1 MKLDVALKGQPP
13 YLKDH
18 LKQYVSQENALTI
31 CDYILAYQVEASSL
45 SDHHKTNV
53 ILTLKKLSTLHQNQ
67 PFRDM
72 TKQEII
78 AYLDTHRKSEQK
90 DPEHKWKAA
99 TYNHYLTALIRF
111 YRRLKYP
118 NLEHAI
124 RLKKTKLEQV
134 GDIVPTKSGS
144 KNPAMFCCILAPID
158 PKVCKLCHELVI
170 VWIELDTVSYCCCC
184 CCLGW
189 QDNAKISEARE

>member
-31 CDYILAYQVEASSL
+31 CDYILVYQVEATSL

-67 PFRDM
+67 SFRDM
-72 TKQEII
+72 TKQETI

-90 DPEHKWKAA
+90 DPEHKWKA

-124 RLKKTKLEQV
+124 RLKNTKLEEV
-134 GDIVPTKSGS
+134 RDIAYQKRLEESSYVLLYSCTDWSEGLQALS
-144 KNPAMFCCILAPID
+144 RTCNS
-158 PKVCKLCHELVI
+158 
-170 VWIELDTVSYCCCC
+170 LD
-184 CCLGW
+184 
-189 QDNAKISEARE
+189 